1 MEACGLVDGC
11 AAPVIPGYNVLLM
24 LRLAGAGVLA
34 ALALIASGCS
44 GNESKPAA
52 AAATKPTTCPQSWK
66 AGWQRLA
73 NRINAT
79 VYCPTWMPSPLDAK
93 IGGQWNSDGP
103 AVDKDRSYLVG
114 FLWHEAGAGDVHVN
128 FRAYPGR
135 TAIPRCVDTLTTG
148 AKTRRR
154 SIPCFSDPRETRL
167 IRGRRVTVYT
177 VNRDADQW
185 HVLYA
190 WRRKGTLYTVSEHV
204 APPLTFN
211 KVMRNLDRLVETAAV
226 VEPTT

>member
-1 MEACGLVDGC
+1 MRIGAVLLSGLVLALCSACSGSESEESQAATRKAPEC
-11 AAPVIPGYNVLLM
+11 AAQWRG
-24 LRLAGAGVLA
+24 
-34 ALALIASGCS
+34 
-44 GNESKPAA
+44 
-52 AAATKPTTCPQSWK
+52 
-66 AGWQRLA
+66 GWQQLA
-73 NRINAT
+73 NRVGVA
-79 VYCPTWMPSPLDAK
+79 VYCPSWMPSPLDAK

-128 FRAYPGR
+128 FRAYPGQ
-135 TAIPRCVDTLTTG
+135 TAIPRCIDTLTTG
-148 AKTRRR
+148 GKTRRR